1 MMDTVIRV
9 IGQQTCPVC
18 GRTFVRE
25 PRGTGYGFGSRDVC
39 SWPCQRKLEARYQ
52 SVKELGLSDS
62 ATHYVLAGDDAGK
75 PDKIIQWRLDAARM
89 IREGVDV
96 PEIAEAAQVCKS
108 VVYKLRLTLSDMDGV
123 NYAALARQN
132 KRERQKAMKGEKNV
146 ELARQMLQAGEE
158 WTKILRAA
166 HIGAKDLAA
175 LRREM
180 DAAPEEATQPVE
192 EAAPTVEA
200 APEQTDALKTLEGF
214 TPYALEQPAEAEPSE
229 PESAPEPRKRRAPQP
244 KQPAGR
250 QLSAQDERELL
261 WAAGVIEMYIDIRP
275 DNSAGRRAVEILRR
289 IAGLEA

>member
-1 MMDTVIRV
+1 
-9 IGQQTCPVC
+9 
-18 GRTFVRE
+18 
-25 PRGTGYGFGSRDVC
+25 
-39 SWPCQRKLEARYQ
+39 
-52 SVKELGLSDS
+52 
-62 ATHYVLAGDDAGK
+62 
-75 PDKIIQWRLDAARM
+75 
-89 IREGVDV
+89 
-96 PEIAEAAQVCKS
+96 
-108 VVYKLRLTLSDMDGV
+108 
-123 NYAALARQN
+123 
-132 KRERQKAMKGEKNV
+132 MKGEKNV

-192 EAAPTVEA
+192 DAAPTVEEA

-214 TPYALEQPAEAEPSE
+214 TPYALEQPAEAEPFE
-229 PESAPEPRKRRAPQP
+229 PETAPEPRKRRAPQP

>member
-1 MMDTVIRV
+1 MMNTV

-25 PRGTGYGFGSRDVC
+25 PRGTGYGWGSYDVC

-52 SVKELGLSDS
+52 EAKKIGRSDRAILHDLRAAKKTAAPEERPGRRS
-62 ATHYVLAGDDAGK
+62 CDWD
-75 PDKIIQWRLDAARM
+75 IEAARM
-89 IREGVDV
+89 IREGVDAE
-96 PEIAEAAQVCKS
+96 EIADAAQVH
-108 VVYKLRLTLSDMDGV
+108 VTTVRKLRMTMSVIDGV
-123 NYAALARQN
+123 DYTELAKQRKQN

-180 DAAPEEATQPVE
+180 DAAPEEAAQPVE
-192 EAAPTVEA
+192 EAAP
-200 APEQTDALKTLEGF
+200 EQTDVLKTLEGF
-214 TPYALEQPAEAEPSE
+214 TPYVPEQPAEAEPSE
-229 PESAPEPRKRRAPQP
+229 PETAPEPRKRRAPQP